1 MANTPLSSDQIRQM
15 LASKLQESKKNT
27 AAMGSSVPG
36 LHAKKIELPTT
47 PSGILGPLNIDI
59 KKDKNIDLS
68 IENHQPTRQLQHPE
82 GSVSTQA
89 GENRPTVLQFAIQ
102 DLPNLYVSYIP
113 MLKNGGIFV
122 PTSRRYELSDPLYL
136 LLSLPYSDQKHS
148 LSCQVIWIN
157 PVGVSGGSS
166 HGVGLMLPDTEEA
179 IALNREIIVLLSRL
193 EKVPPYTHT
202 F

>member
-15 LASKLQESKKNT
+15 LASKLQESKKDT
-27 AAMGSSVPG
+27 AATGSSIPG
-36 LHAKKIELPTT
+36 LYAKKIELPTT
-47 PSGILGPLNIDI
+47 PPRILDPLNIDI
-59 KKDKNIDLS
+59 KKDKNVDLAIDS
-68 IENHQPTRQLQHPE
+68 QPTRQLQHPE

-122 PTSRRYELSDPLYL
+122 PTSRRYELNDQLYL

-157 PVGVSGGSS
+157 PIGVSGGASP
-166 HGVGLMLPDTEEA
+166 GVGLMLPDTEEA